1 MPNAT
6 SVTVKD
12 SSNADK
18 VFDVQSPASGVSPAQ
33 YEQTLANTKKAL
45 RPTVDVVNRPVNGS
59 GTARKGLITGYF
71 PVIETVSGVEQSTK
85 GTFIKVEVKTDTM
98 VDDAVLT
105 DHVTQFLNFCLN
117 AGIKKSLA
125 NGQNQT

>member
-18 VFDVQSPASGVSPAQ
+18 IFDVQSPASGVSPAQ
-33 YEQTLANTKKAL
+33 YEQTLASTKKAL
-45 RPTVDVVNRPVNGS
+45 RPLVDVVNRPVNGS

-71 PVIETVSGVEQSTK
+71 PVIETVGGVEQSTK

-98 VDDAVLT
+98 VDDAILT
-105 DHVTQFLNFCLN
+105 DHVTQFLNFCAN
-117 AGIKKSLA
+117 PGIKKSLA